1 MRNAAMDE
9 LVRSVLRA
17 IMTKAEKLHAI
28 KRQFK
33 EWVSDHGTG
42 VIWSALQVSEATGIP
57 VAELFEYESFT
68 GLLADLTDTGFL
80 SVSIGKERHWAM
92 DCSSWL

>member
-1 MRNAAMDE
+1 
-9 LVRSVLRA
+9 
-17 IMTKAEKLHAI
+17 MTTAEKYEAI

-57 VAELFEYESFT
+57 VAELFEYDNFT
-68 GLLADLTDTGFL
+68 GLLTDLTDRGFL
-80 SVSIGKERHWAM
+80 CVSIGAERHWAM
-92 DCSSWL
+92 DCSAWL